1 MVCVPREEKVNQ
13 SDVDGLYDIKWA
25 NGQNFNKG
33 ITAASGNLQA
43 LLDIRDGN
51 NNEGF
56 TGKVSANAGDTTI
69 TVTSTNINE
78 VEKVTMASAGI
89 ITIGSK
95 EYAYDG
101 FAVSLDED
109 TGEYVYEFSLKNEL
123 TTNVTDTDVRIGKN
137 VDYKGIPYY
146 MSQMNQF
153 VRTYAKAFND
163 ISKSGQDLHGNKGL
177 DFFNAVDP
185 VTGGNYVF
193 EISERDEQE
202 GYLFTTKSGNYR
214 VDGEEEN
221 YGSYYFMTI
230 ENIGVTKEII
240 KDPNKLV
247 AATDITN
254 GVESSDLA
262 KKYLALK
269 DDTSLFRQGTA
280 TQFLNALIGELGIDS
295 AKATSFAENQENI
308 LKAVENQRL
317 SVSGV
322 DSEEEAM
329 NLIRYKS
336 AYAFSSK
343 VISTLNE
350 IYNKLINETG
360 V

>member
-1 MVCVPREEKVNQ
+1 
-13 SDVDGLYDIKWA
+13 
-25 NGQNFNKG
+25 
-33 ITAASGNLQA
+33 
-43 LLDIRDGN
+43 
-51 NNEGF
+51 
-56 TGKVSANAGDTTI
+56 
-69 TVTSTNINE
+69 
-78 VEKVTMASAGI
+78 
-89 ITIGSK
+89 
-95 EYAYDG
+95 
-101 FAVSLDED
+101 
-109 TGEYVYEFSLKNEL
+109 
-123 TTNVTDTDVRIGKN
+123 
-137 VDYKGIPYY
+137 
-146 MSQMNQF
+146 
-153 VRTYAKAFND
+153 
-163 ISKSGQDLHGNKGL
+163 
-177 DFFNAVDP
+177 
-185 VTGGNYVF
+185 
-193 EISERDEQE
+193 
-202 GYLFTTKSGNYR
+202 
-214 VDGEEEN
+214 
-221 YGSYYFMTI
+221 MTI